1 MDDRE
6 TFEKILAGDRK
17 TLHTFYQ
24 TYAPKLLR
32 HIEAKVNSPSDAEEI
47 LQDTL
52 YAFLEAIR
60 DFQGS
65 ATLKTFIFA
74 IVNHKIIDFYRRKK
88 IKQVVFSRLPQL
100 EALISPLFSPEE
112 ELDAT
117 LLKDKV
123 KCAFDKL
130 LPHYRDILILKYME
144 NFSVEDIARKLS
156 VTFKSAESR
165 IFRARKAFV
174 EVFLSI

>member
-6 TFEKILAGDRK
+6 TIDKILNGDRK
-17 TLHTFYQ
+17 TLHLFYEI
-24 TYAPKLLR
+24 YAPKLFR
-32 HIEAKVNSPSDAEEI
+32 HIETKVNLTGDAEEI

-52 YAFLEAIR
+52 YGFLEAIR
-60 DFQGS
+60 DFQGTAS
-65 ATLKTFIFA
+65 LKTFLFA
-74 IVNHKIIDFYRRKK
+74 ICNHKIIDFYRRKK
-88 IKQVVFSRLPQL
+88 LKQVVFSKLPQL
-100 EALISPLFSPEE
+100 EGLISPLLNPEE

-123 KCAFDKL
+123 KRAFNKL
-130 LPHYRDILILKYME
+130 LPHYRDVLVLKYIE
-144 NFSVEDIARKLS
+144 NLSVEDIARRLS